1 MLNFTKPFNL
11 DVLKVRIQNF
21 INQRINLQ
29 QFYKKAMPVEFK
41 EETVNQFE
49 INFMIKMNNEV
60 EKNYK
65 SPEFEVH
72 QHAEKMNMSRTC
84 FYRKVMSIT
93 DSSPK
98 DYITNFRI
106 NKTMDLVHQGY
117 ERVGEIS

>member
-60 EKNYK
+60 EKNTSRRNLTYT
-65 SPEFEVH
+65 
-72 QHAEKMNMSRTC
+72 NM
-84 FYRKVMSIT
+84 
-93 DSSPK
+93 PK
-98 DYITNFRI
+98 
-106 NKTMDLVHQGY
+106 K
-117 ERVGEIS
+117 